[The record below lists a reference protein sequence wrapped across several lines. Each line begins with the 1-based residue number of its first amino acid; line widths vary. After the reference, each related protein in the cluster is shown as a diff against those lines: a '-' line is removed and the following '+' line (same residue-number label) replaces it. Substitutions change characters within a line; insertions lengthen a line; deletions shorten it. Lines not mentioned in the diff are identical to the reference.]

1 MAGLPTQHWR
11 SWATNK
17 AEGLVDEVD
26 EELRTVAETKIK
38 ELLKGLVN

>member
-17 AEGLVDEVD
+17 AEDLVEETDK
-26 EELRTVAETKIK
+26 ELRTLAETKIK
-38 ELLKGLVN
+38 ELLKRLVN